1 MKTDAKLTRTSGAYG
16 HDVHGSW
23 SRMASEEVA
32 LYARSVTMDS
42 SFAGK
47 VALVTGEALVV
58 DGGYVAR

>member
-1 MKTDAKLTRTSGAYG
+1 
-16 HDVHGSW
+16 
-23 SRMASEEVA
+23 MASEEWA

-47 VALVTGEALVV
+47 VALVTGEALLV